1 MLIGNLFCLY
11 RLFYNAVLTFI
22 FLYVDFFM
30 PRDTKKGV
38 ILLAI
43 GIYATVILFIKVVLA
58 VFHQL
63 KWMLFEKCCRKM
75 RYDKF
80 RIDKLKNFWK

>member
-1 MLIGNLFCLY
+1 
-11 RLFYNAVLTFI
+11 
-22 FLYVDFFM
+22 M

-43 GIYATVILFIKVVLA
+43 GVYATVILFIKAVLA

-63 KWMLFEKCCRKM
+63 KWMLFEKHCRKM

-80 RIDKLKNFWK
+80 RIDKLQNFWK